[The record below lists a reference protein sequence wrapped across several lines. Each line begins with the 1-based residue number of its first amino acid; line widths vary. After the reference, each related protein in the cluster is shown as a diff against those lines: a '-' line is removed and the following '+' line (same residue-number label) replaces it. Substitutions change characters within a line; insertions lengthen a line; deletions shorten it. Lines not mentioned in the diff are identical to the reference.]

1 MDFAKDEE
9 SHLKALVAEYK
20 TLVGT

>member
-20 TLVGT
+20 TLVGS